1 MLTFRAYAGEVLMR
15 DGTRREVT
23 LTEDQCAV
31 LLDCWQAS
39 EAVETFNELYEA
51 SREAGHIPRMS
62 CLRLVVSN
70 TPQGV
75 VRDMLAA
82 SCADIEAAMAAQQLE
97 AQP

>member
-1 MLTFRAYAGEVLMR
+1 MLTFRAYAGTVLMR
-15 DGTRREVT
+15 DGPYREVT

-51 SREAGHIPRMS
+51 SRAAGHIPRTH
-62 CLRLVVSN
+62 CLRLLIDN

-82 SCADIEAAMAAQQLE
+82 SCADIEAAMAAKAMEGL
-97 AQP
+97 